1 MRRRLLKMARVK
13 RFIDAVS
20 ALARMGSS
28 GIFGGQ
34 FCQTVLGFGLL
45 GVYLVTT
52 GSWSRCMAVPHDGG
66 PVWLW
71 HAHLA
76 RDSRA
81 RRPYH
86 SFKMTHYLPHEELDP

>member
-20 ALARMGSS
+20 ALARIGSS

-52 GSWSRCMAVPHDGG
+52 GSWSRCMAVPH
-66 PVWLW
+66 
-71 HAHLA
+71 
-76 RDSRA
+76 
-81 RRPYH
+81 
-86 SFKMTHYLPHEELDP
+86 EELDP